1 MYVCMYVLSFI
12 SAEDTSSS
20 KEGWGISVSARN
32 GMYYIAYL
40 YVCMYVRSVLHG
52 KGKGLAFLGEGER
65 SACEVGDG

>member
-1 MYVCMYVLSFI
+1 MYVCMYNYHLSVLRM
-12 SAEDTSSS
+12 
-20 KEGWGISVSARN
+20 GLLGISVSARN
-32 GMYYIAYL
+32 GIYYTAYL

>member
-32 GMYYIAYL
+32 GMYYMAY
-40 YVCMYVRSVLHG
+40 MYVLHG